1 MKRQCLVLCGID
13 ILVMDLPFLHV
24 MLLPKPPSR
33 DLQNALPIVMVF
45 HTILLLTKEL
55 TFTAT
60 EVWQWALL
68 TESIYFTMFLTI
80 LKHLT

>member
-1 MKRQCLVLCGID
+1 
-13 ILVMDLPFLHV
+13 MDLPFLHV

-33 DLQNALPIVMVF
+33 NLQIALPTVTVF

-55 TFTAT
+55 NFRAT

-80 LKHLT
+80 LKHLTQKNNGMT